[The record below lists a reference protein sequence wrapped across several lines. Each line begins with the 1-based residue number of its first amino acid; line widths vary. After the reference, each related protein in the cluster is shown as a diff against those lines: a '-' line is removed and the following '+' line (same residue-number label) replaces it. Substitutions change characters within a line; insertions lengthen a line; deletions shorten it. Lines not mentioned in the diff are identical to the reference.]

1 MSEGVKGRAWG
12 SNRANFDRN
21 LAVVIGIDLYEND
34 SIRNLSTAVS
44 DAGAIADLLE
54 QQYAYKH
61 SDEKPEV
68 IRLFDEEATLD
79 ALQHL
84 FHTRIPEELNPGEG
98 DRLIY
103 LLCQTWV
110 AALQ

>member
-44 DAGAIADLLE
+44 DAGAISFTS
-54 QQYAYKH
+54 H
-61 SDEKPEV
+61 SGYQIFA
-68 IRLFDEEATLD
+68 IRST
-79 ALQHL
+79 
-84 FHTRIPEELNPGEG
+84 NPGNSG
-98 DRLIY
+98 SPVTVSGLSN
-103 LLCQTWV
+103 TSGF
-110 AALQ
+110 